1 MEQEKRWKK
10 QSKRTDLNRE
20 NMMNLA
26 VPSIQLRIFDI
37 KFLGH
42 ETSSGAE
49 IKPPL
54 DVSLCLGHIS

>member
-42 ETSSGAE
+42 
-49 IKPPL
+49 
-54 DVSLCLGHIS
+54 